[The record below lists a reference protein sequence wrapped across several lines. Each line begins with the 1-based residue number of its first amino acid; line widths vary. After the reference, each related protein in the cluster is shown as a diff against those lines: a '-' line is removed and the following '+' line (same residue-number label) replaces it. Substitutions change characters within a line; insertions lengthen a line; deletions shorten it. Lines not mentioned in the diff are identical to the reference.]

1 MIQLVQK
8 GVAEARSRNSKKV
21 SAGHLKNALMS
32 DGQFD
37 FLNEICQKVQ
47 DTSDKKGP
55 RAKSEED
62 SDEVIAAVPK
72 KGKGRA
78 RKKAEEEMSD

>member
-8 GVAEARSRNSKKV
+8 GVSEARAKNSKKV

-32 DGQFD
+32 DKQFD
-37 FLNEICQKVQ
+37 FLKEICEKVS
-47 DTSDKKGP
+47 DNTDKKGS
-55 RAKSEED
+55 RAKSEDD
-62 SDEVIAAVPK
+62 SDELPVPK

-78 RKKAEEEMSD
+78 RKKVEEEMSE